1 MSRTVSD
8 RLSEVAKTSFV
19 GRQKELAMLRGAI
32 EAAELPFAVA
42 FIHGLGG
49 IGKSRLLQATLSF
62 VDPKIRSIIMDC
74 REIEPTTKGF
84 LVALSA
90 ALGMQES
97 EPELR
102 SVVARLSEV
111 SQRTVLALD
120 TYETFGLMDTWL
132 RQVFVPALPER
143 VLTIIV
149 CRQPPNAAWLTTPG
163 WESLFRE
170 IKLQELTDDD
180 AHEMLKLRGLT
191 QSQVERVNRFA
202 RGYPLALELAA
213 AALRTQ
219 PDLEITGGPSPKV
232 LQQLTSAFLTGL
244 HSEIREAIEAASTVR
259 CVTEPVLRAL
269 LAVYD
274 VREIFDKL
282 QNLPFMNSTGEGL
295 ILHDIVRDTI
305 ANNLS
310 RRDPERYRT
319 YRTRAW
325 RYFTS
330 ESYKVEAR
338 NLWQYTAD
346 LLYLIQNPNVR
357 EAFFPK
363 GASDYTVEPATAG
376 DAEDIRDI
384 AITTEPEEAARFI
397 KGWWDSH
404 NKSFSVV
411 KDSNGKLE
419 AFFILFEP
427 DDVATELLAEDP
439 LTAAWSQHLHM
450 NPIAEKERVL
460 FFRRWLTRSTGELPS
475 PAQAACW
482 LDVKR
487 NYMEL
492 RPNLRRLYTTVTN
505 LSTYAPIV
513 TPLGFVPLEKLNVE
527 LGSVTYHTA
536 MLDFGPSSVDGW
548 LRELIGAEL
557 GAEAESE
564 EEIKLPEG
572 TVTILF
578 ADIANSTLLTEQLG
592 DAAFRAHARQLDASL
607 RAIISQIGGRIVEG
621 KLLGDG
627 VMAIFTSAR
636 QAIECA
642 IRCNS
647 AAEGTELRLHI
658 GIHAG
663 DVIREGKNVFGGA
676 VNIAA
681 RIAASSVPGEILIS
695 DTVRSLARTST
706 NVTFEDRGDHILKGI
721 ADPQRLF
728 AIRMPGQNP

>member
-62 VDPKIRSIIMDC
+62 VDPKIRSIVMDC

-163 WESLFRE
+163 WESLFLE
-170 IKLQELTDDD
+170 IK
-180 AHEMLKLRGLT
+180 
-191 QSQVERVNRFA
+191 
-202 RGYPLALELAA
+202 
-213 AALRTQ
+213 
-219 PDLEITGGPSPKV
+219 GGPSPKV

-557 GAEAESE
+557 GAEAESK

-728 AIRMPGQNP
+728 AIRMPVQNP